1 MKKFIAILT
10 LALVSIG
17 ANAQH
22 RGYYHHH
29 GNYNWMAPLIVGG
42 VVTYALTRP
51 SPPPPPPQVIY
62 VPQQPVYSSPP
73 VGYRYEQI
81 LDANCSCYR
90 VVLVPI

>member
-10 LALVSIG
+10 LALVSMG

-29 GNYNWMAPLIVGG
+29 HHGHYDWMAPLIVGG

-51 SPPPPPPQVIY
+51 APPPPQVIY
-62 VPQQPVYSSPP
+62 VPQQQVPP
-73 VGYRYEQI
+73 IGYRYEQI

-90 VVLVPI
+90 VVLVPN